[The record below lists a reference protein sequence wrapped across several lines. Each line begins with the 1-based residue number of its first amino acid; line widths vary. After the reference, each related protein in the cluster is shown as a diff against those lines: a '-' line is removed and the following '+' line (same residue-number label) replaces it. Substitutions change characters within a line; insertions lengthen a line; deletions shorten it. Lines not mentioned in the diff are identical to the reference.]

1 MTPEQRLE
9 QAVRFAEM
17 LSRQTGPVLTLW
29 LTQWSDTKQFAPD
42 DEQALRGY
50 VVRLMCG
57 EEPEGMITTNLEQTG
72 EAA

>member
-1 MTPEQRLE
+1 MSPEQRLE

-42 DEQALRGY
+42 DEQAIRSY
-50 VVRLMCG
+50 VARLMCG
-57 EEPEGMITTNLEQTG
+57 ESPDMIVTSLEQTG